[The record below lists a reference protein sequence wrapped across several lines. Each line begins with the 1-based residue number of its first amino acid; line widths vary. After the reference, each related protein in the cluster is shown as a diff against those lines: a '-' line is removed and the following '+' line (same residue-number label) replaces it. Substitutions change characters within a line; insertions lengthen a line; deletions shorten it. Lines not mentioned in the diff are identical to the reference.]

1 VNRLSSIFPKIDP
14 YSLQVRL
21 TIGIAIFSALG
32 LASLAS
38 WTTWKMQDILV
49 NSHKED
55 IKQIALRLP
64 QDIEIYNRMLPIETS
79 LQNTIENRTDKNI
92 FLWVKSKDDQI
103 VAKSAN
109 WNLLSSIHTNKLTSL
124 SKMPSVAEVNFIN
137 GHYFILCGKELKVQG
152 KYLGQLS
159 IAKDITY
166 DQKMFMSMVQ
176 SLTIASILV
185 IIIISGI
192 IAFYIQ
198 HSLQPL
204 RQISQMTAIIKAENL
219 GATQIVLSNAPSE
232 VKELAKTVN
241 MMLSRLSE
249 AWEKE
254 KQFTSDISHELRTS
268 LTIVSGY
275 LQSVLRRRK
284 NLTETQ
290 IEALET
296 ATSEAENTIHI
307 LQDLL
312 DLARADSGYLR
323 FDLKPCIIDNFVTEL
338 VEMASKNSSRIINLE
353 VESEPITAKADH
365 KYLRQ
370 VLLNLIDNATKYSD
384 FDTEITLRLKSTQN
398 QAIIQVCDRGYG
410 ITLQHQARIF
420 DRFYRVDEAR
430 TRSTGGTG
438 LGLSIVKT
446 FIERMGGSVIVSSRI
461 GEGSIFTV
469 ILPRFL
475 KNIRED

>member
-1 VNRLSSIFPKIDP
+1 VNRLRSIFPKIDP
-14 YSLQVRL
+14 DSLQVRL

-38 WTTWKMQDILV
+38 WTSWKMQDILV

-64 QDIEIYNRMLPIETS
+64 RDIEIYNQMLPTETA
-79 LQNTIENRTDKNI
+79 LQKAIDNRTDKNI
-92 FLWVKSKDDQI
+92 FLWVKNKDDQI
-103 VAKSAN
+103 VAKSTN
-109 WNLLSSIHTNKLTSL
+109 WDLLSSIHINKLTSL

-137 GHYFILCGKELKVQG
+137 GHYFVLCGEDLKIQG
-152 KYLGQLS
+152 RYLGRLS

-166 DQKMFMSMVQ
+166 DQKMFVAMVK
-176 SLTIASILV
+176 SVTIASILV
-185 IIIISGI
+185 IIIISVI

-204 RQISQMTAIIKAENL
+204 RQISQMTAAIKVENL
-219 GATQIVLSNAPSE
+219 GETQVSLNNAPSE

-254 KQFTSDISHELRTS
+254 RQFTSNISHELRTP

-275 LQSVLRRRK
+275 LQSVLRRK
-284 NLTETQ
+284 HNLTEFQT
-290 IEALET
+290 EALEI
-296 ATSEAENTIHI
+296 ATSETENTIHI

-312 DLARADSGYLR
+312 DLARADSGYLG
-323 FDLKPCIIDNFVTEL
+323 FNLKPYIIGDL
-338 VEMASKNSSRIINLE
+338 VAEVAEMTSKNSSRIINLE
-353 VESEPITAKADH
+353 AESEPIIVKVDH
-365 KYLRQ
+365 TYLRQ
-370 VLLNLIDNATKYSD
+370 VLLNLIDNAVKYSD
-384 FDTEITLRLKSTQN
+384 HDKEITLSLKSTQN
-398 QAIIQVCDRGYG
+398 QVMIQVRDRGYG

-446 FIERMGGSVIVSSRI
+446 FVEGMGGNVIVSSRI
-461 GEGSIFTV
+461 GEGSVFTI

-475 KNIRED
+475 EDIRED

>member
-1 VNRLSSIFPKIDP
+1 MNRLSRIFLKIDP

-38 WTTWKMQDILV
+38 WTSWKIQDILV

-55 IKQIALRLP
+55 IKQITLRLP
-64 QDIEIYNRMLPIETS
+64 RDIEIYNQMLPMKTA
-79 LQNTIENRTDKNI
+79 LQKAIDNRTDSKI
-92 FLWVKSKDDQI
+92 LLWVKNQDDQI
-103 VAKSAN
+103 LAKSAN
-109 WNLLSSIHTNKLTSL
+109 LNFVSSIHVDKLTSL
-124 SKMPSVAEVNFIN
+124 SEMPTVAEVNLIN
-137 GHYFILCGKELKVQG
+137 GHYFILCGEELKIQG
-152 KYLGQLS
+152 KYLGKLS
-159 IAKDITY
+159 IVKDITN
-166 DQKMFMSMVQ
+166 DQKMFMAMVR
-176 SLTIASILV
+176 SVTITSILV
-185 IIIISGI
+185 IIVTSGI

-204 RQISQMTAIIKAENL
+204 RQISQMTAAIKAENL
-219 GATQIVLSNAPSE
+219 GETQVSLNNAPSE

-254 KQFTSDISHELRTS
+254 RQFTSNISHELRTP

-275 LQSVLRRRK
+275 LQSVLRRK
-284 NLTETQ
+284 HNLTEFQ
-290 IEALET
+290 IEALEI
-296 ATSEAENTIHI
+296 ATSETENTIHI

-312 DLARADSGYLR
+312 DLARADSGYLG
-323 FDLKPCIIDNFVTEL
+323 FNLKPYMVDDLVTE
-338 VEMASKNSSRIINLE
+338 VAEMASKNSSRIINLE
-353 VESEPITAKADH
+353 LETESIIVKVDH
-365 KYLRQ
+365 TYLRQ
-370 VLLNLIDNATKYSD
+370 VLLNLIDNAVKYSD
-384 FDTEITLRLKSTQN
+384 SDTEITLRLKSTQN

-446 FIERMGGSVIVSSRI
+446 FTLGMGGNVIVSSRI
-461 GEGSIFTV
+461 GEGSVFTI

-475 KNIRED
+475 EDIRED

>member
-1 VNRLSSIFPKIDP
+1 VNRLSRIFRKIDP

-21 TIGIAIFSALG
+21 TIGIATFSALG
-32 LASLAS
+32 LATLAT
-38 WTTWKMQDILV
+38 WTSWKMQDILV
-49 NSHKED
+49 DSHKED

-64 QDIEIYNRMLPIETS
+64 QEIEIYNHMLPTGTA
-79 LQNTIENRTDKNI
+79 LQKAIDNRTDKNI
-92 FLWVKSKDDQI
+92 LLWVKSQDNQI
-103 VAKSAN
+103 LVKSAN
-109 WNLLSSIHTNKLTSL
+109 LNLLSSVHVDKLTSL
-124 SKMPSVAEVNFIN
+124 SKMPTVTEVNFIN
-137 GHYFILCGKELKVQG
+137 GHYFVLCGEELKIQG
-152 KYLGQLS
+152 KYLGKLS
-159 IAKDITY
+159 VAKDITY
-166 DQKMFMSMVQ
+166 DQKMFVAMVK
-176 SLTIASILV
+176 SVTIASILV

-198 HSLQPL
+198 YSLQPL
-204 RQISQMTAIIKAENL
+204 RQISQMTASIKVENL
-219 GATQIVLSNAPSE
+219 SETQLVLNNAPSE

-254 KQFTSDISHELRTS
+254 RQFTSNISHELRTP

-275 LQSVLRRRK
+275 LQSVLRRK
-284 NLTETQ
+284 QNLTEIQ

-296 ATSEAENTIHI
+296 ATSETENTIHI

-312 DLARADSGYLR
+312 DLARADSGYLQ
-323 FDLKPCIIDNFVTEL
+323 FNLQPYVIDDLVTEV

-353 VESEPITAKADH
+353 AESEPSIAKVDH

-370 VLLNLIDNATKYSD
+370 VLLNLIDNAVKYSD
-384 FDTEITLRLKSTQN
+384 CDTEITLRLKSTQN
-398 QAIIQVCDRGYG
+398 QAIVQVCDRGHG
-410 ITLQHQARIF
+410 ITLQHQSRIF

-446 FIERMGGSVIVSSRI
+446 FVERMGGSVTVNSQI
-461 GEGSIFTV
+461 GEGSVFTV

-475 KNIRED
+475 EDIRED

>member
-1 VNRLSSIFPKIDP
+1 VNRLSRIFLKIDP

-38 WTTWKMQDILV
+38 WTSWKIQDILV

-55 IKQIALRLP
+55 IKQITLRLP
-64 QDIEIYNRMLPIETS
+64 RDIEIYNQMLPMKTA
-79 LQNTIENRTDKNI
+79 LQKAIDNRTDSKI
-92 FLWVKSKDDQI
+92 LLWVKNQDDQI
-103 VAKSAN
+103 LAKSAN
-109 WNLLSSIHTNKLTSL
+109 LNFVSSIHVDKLTSL
-124 SKMPSVAEVNFIN
+124 SEMPTVAEVNLIN
-137 GHYFILCGKELKVQG
+137 GHYFILCGEELKIQG
-152 KYLGQLS
+152 KYLGKLS
-159 IAKDITY
+159 IVKDITN
-166 DQKMFMSMVQ
+166 DQKMFMAMVR
-176 SLTIASILV
+176 SVTITSILV
-185 IIIISGI
+185 IIVTSGI

-204 RQISQMTAIIKAENL
+204 RQISQMTAAIKAENL
-219 GATQIVLSNAPSE
+219 GETQVSLNNAPSE

-254 KQFTSDISHELRTS
+254 RQFTSNISHELRTP

-275 LQSVLRRRK
+275 LQSVLRRK
-284 NLTETQ
+284 HNLTEFQ
-290 IEALET
+290 IEALEI
-296 ATSEAENTIHI
+296 ATSETENTIHI

-312 DLARADSGYLR
+312 DLARADSGYLG
-323 FDLKPCIIDNFVTEL
+323 FNLKPYMVDDLVTE
-338 VEMASKNSSRIINLE
+338 VAEMASKNSSRIINLE
-353 VESEPITAKADH
+353 LETESIIVKVDH
-365 KYLRQ
+365 TYLRQ
-370 VLLNLIDNATKYSD
+370 VLLNLIDNAVKYSD
-384 FDTEITLRLKSTQN
+384 SDTEITLRLKSTQN

-446 FIERMGGSVIVSSRI
+446 FTLGMGGNVIVSSRI
-461 GEGSIFTV
+461 GEGSVFTI

-475 KNIRED
+475 EDIRED

>member
-1 VNRLSSIFPKIDP
+1 VNRLRSIFPKIDP

-79 LQNTIENRTDKNI
+79 LQNTIDNRTDKNI

-109 WNLLSSIHTNKLTSL
+109 WNLLSSIHTDKLTSL

-137 GHYFILCGKELKVQG
+137 GHYFILCGKELKIQG
-152 KYLGQLS
+152 RYLGQLS

-219 GATQIVLSNAPSE
+219 GATQIVLNNAPSE

-323 FDLKPCIIDNFVTEL
+323 FDLKPYRIDDLATEL
-338 VEMASKNSSRIINLE
+338 VEMASKNSSRIIHLE
-353 VESEPITAKADH
+353 LESEGITVKVDQ

-370 VLLNLIDNATKYSD
+370 VLLNLIDNAVKYSD
-384 FDTEITLRLKSTQN
+384 FDTEITLRLKSTSN
-398 QAIIQVCDRGYG
+398 QAIVQVCDRGYG
-410 ITLQHQARIF
+410 ITLQNQARIF

-446 FIERMGGSVIVSSRI
+446 FIEKMGGNVIVSSRI
-461 GEGSIFTV
+461 GEGSVFTV
-469 ILPRFL
+469 ILPRCL
-475 KNIRED
+475 EDIREN